1 MFTLDAVSRAA
12 LAAAALAAFGA
23 AFVTTPMTARG
34 DAGVLADPTPSITSL
49 PRRTAL
55 DDIVPRRDPFSGG
68 DARAARSIAA
78 PPFPPFPHVSA
89 ALLPLPPNAGARN
102 TAFPFLPGAR
112 TAATVTAVIT
122 GPHPFALVDDAG
134 TTRMLTVGDRI
145 AGESILAINVDGVLL
160 SGGTTLAAPH
170 AHPTP
175 GGSPP

>member
-1 MFTLDAVSRAA
+1 MFTLDAVSRAV

-34 DAGVLADPTPSITSL
+34 DAGILADPTPSITSL

-55 DDIVPRRDPFSGG
+55 DEVVPRRDPFAGG
-68 DARAARSIAA
+68 DPPAARSSAA
-78 PPFPPFPHVSA
+78 PPFPHVPA
-89 ALLPLPPNAGARN
+89 ALLPLPPNAGAKD

-145 AGESILAINVDGVLL
+145 AAESILAINVDGVLL

-170 AHPTP
+170 ARTTP